1 MSPKRDIP
9 IRDTASSDT
18 LCSFL
23 KNMQNHKKSQN
34 MCLVYPSTVSHARDQ
49 SLVELHDRQKCVSIW
64 LQLRESSFM
73 KGKNME
79 TENETFYLKQV
90 PLFADLADEDVR
102 ELMAVARRRTFRAG
116 EVIFHRDDPGQVLY
130 VIKEGKVKISL
141 ISPDGQ
147 EISLTVFGK
156 GDYFGEF
163 AILDGLPR
171 SADATAMER
180 VECYTLQRSDFHNA
194 IMKNPK
200 IAIQVL
206 EVLSK
211 RLRSTDQMVED
222 LIFLDVYGRVA
233 KKLLELA
240 DTHGTKVENGIRIDV
255 RLTQQEIA
263 SMVGASRESVNKV
276 MGYFTDKNFISTDKQ
291 IGRAS

>member
-1 MSPKRDIP
+1 
-9 IRDTASSDT
+9 
-18 LCSFL
+18 
-23 KNMQNHKKSQN
+23 
-34 MCLVYPSTVSHARDQ
+34 
-49 SLVELHDRQKCVSIW
+49 
-64 LQLRESSFM
+64 
-73 KGKNME
+73 ME
-79 TENETFYLKQV
+79 TQNGALYLKQV
-90 PLFADLADEDVR
+90 SLFTDLADEDLQ
-102 ELMAVARRRTFRAG
+102 ELMAVARRRIFRSG

-141 ISPDGQ
+141 ISPEGQ
-147 EISLTVFGK
+147 EISLVVFGK
-156 GDYFGEF
+156 GECFGEF

-171 SADATAMER
+171 SADAVALER
-180 VECYTLQRSDFHNA
+180 VECYTLQRSDFHKA

-211 RLRSTDQMVED
+211 RLRTTDQMIED

-240 DTHGTKVENGIRIDV
+240 DAHGSKVADGIRIDM
-255 RLTQQEIA
+255 RLTQQELA

-276 MGYFTDKNFISTDKQ
+276 MGYFTDKNFISTDKHR
-291 IGRAS
+291 ITLLRIVELKRRIY